1 MVNQIQQKLR
11 NREIDI
17 LGHENMR
24 KYAVLIPLIEDRKL
38 GTSILF
44 QVRARS
50 LRRQPGEISFPGGKM
65 EDVDQNP
72 GVTAIRETSEE
83 LGIPIDQ
90 IQLIH
95 QLDTYVPS
103 QNSIIYP
110 FVAELT
116 KNQKI
121 IPNPDEVA
129 EVFCVPID
137 FFIKNDPEVYYLD
150 LKIDA
155 DPNFPFDRIPGGR
168 AYPFRTARIPELFYT
183 YNQQVIWG
191 MTARILQH
199 FISVIK

>member
-1 MVNQIQQKLR
+1 MLNQIQQKLS
-11 NREIDI
+11 NRRIDI

-24 KYAVLIPLIEDRKL
+24 KYAVLIPLIEDRRL

-65 EDVDQNP
+65 EEVDQNP

-116 KNQKI
+116 TNQQI
-121 IPNPDEVA
+121 SPNPDEV
-129 EVFCVPID
+129 EKVFCVPID
-137 FFIKNDPEVYYLD
+137 FFIKNDPEIYYLD
-150 LKIDA
+150 LKIDP
-155 DPNFPFDRIPGGR
+155 DPNFPFDRIPGGK

-199 FISVIK
+199 FISLIK